1 MRVLKRDPFA
11 REELCRQPS
20 GIAVSCA
27 WCGNAPGRFTYAWVG
42 DAQHSSRAFWSR
54 PFCSVS
60 CYRDYTDD
68 RR

>member
-11 REELCRQPS
+11 REELWRQPS

-42 DAQHSSRAFWSR
+42 DAQPSSRAFWSR
-54 PFCSVS
+54 PMCSVA

-68 RR
+68 HR